1 MSIRTTNLLLFI
13 GAAVLFIPFL
23 GNVHLFDW
31 DEVNFAESAREM
43 IVSGNYSRVMI
54 NFQPFWEKPPLF
66 FWMQVASMK
75 IFGVNEFAA
84 RFPNAICGIA
94 TVLVLYNVGRRL
106 YSHHFGLWWAFIYIG
121 CFLPHF
127 YFKSGIIDPW
137 FNLFIFLGIYFLVE
151 FISNYQ
157 KKQLVLQQL
166 VLSAVCTGLGILTKG
181 PVALLIVLL
190 TYAVF
195 IAFNKGRGFVKFS
208 YYLLYAAIV
217 FAISMLWFGYE
228 LFTNGITFIKEFYE
242 YQVRL
247 MATEESGHGGPLFYH
262 FVVLVLGVFPASL
275 FIFRFRK
282 SASDTLIQYKTKQVM
297 LAALIVILVVFSLVQ
312 TKIVHYS
319 SFAYFPISFLAAV
332 TVYKAIKRQKKV
344 YVSQLT
350 AVGIIGLIWALLGIL
365 LPLAGMNTAKI
376 IPLIDDEF
384 AAANLQA
391 DVSWSVADL
400 LPGIG
405 YAVAI
410 IASIIILKKGHYRKG
425 FWVLF
430 GSTLVYV
437 QLIAVLF
444 VPRIEK
450 YTQNAAI
457 EFLKSLQGKDVY
469 VETYGYKS
477 YAQYYYSMSQPPIPG
492 EVGDAAFLL
501 EEKVSKPVYVIC
513 RIYSLDDLLQY
524 HGSRVKELYRKNG
537 FVFFEKVEPPTP

>member
-1 MSIRTTNLLLFI
+1 MSIRTTNLLLFV
-13 GAAVLFIPFL
+13 AAALLFIPFL

-84 RFPNAICGIA
+84 RFPNAVCGIA
-94 TVLVLYNVGRRL
+94 TVLVLYNTGRKL
-106 YSHHFGLWWAFIYIG
+106 FSHHFGLWWTFIYMG

-137 FNLFIFLGIYFLVE
+137 FNLFIFLGIYFLVA
-151 FISNYQ
+151 FLVGYQ
-157 KKQLVLQQL
+157 QKRTVVSQL
-166 VLSAVCTGLGILTKG
+166 VLSAVFTGLGILTKG

-195 IAFNKGRGFVKFS
+195 IAFNRGKGLVKLG
-208 YYLLYAAIV
+208 YYLLYAVIV

-228 LFTNGITFIKEFYE
+228 IFTNGITFLKEFYE
-242 YQVRL
+242 YQIRL

-262 FVVLVLGVFPASL
+262 FVVLLLGVFPASL

-282 SASDTLIQYKTKQVM
+282 SASDTLLQYRIKQAM
-297 LAALIVILVVFSLVQ
+297 LAALIVVLVVFSLVQ

-332 TVYKAIKRQKKV
+332 AVYKSVKRHKKV
-344 YVSQLT
+344 YAGQL
-350 AVGIIGLIWALLGIL
+350 AGVGIIGGIWALLGIA
-365 LPLAGMNTAKI
+365 LPIVGMNTAKL
-376 IPLIDDEF
+376 IPLIEDEF

-391 DVSWSVADL
+391 DVHWSAIDVV
-400 LPGIG
+400 PGLA

-410 IASIIILKKGHYRKG
+410 MCSIILLKRKNYPKG
-425 FWVLF
+425 FMVLF
-430 GSTLVYV
+430 GATLVYV

-450 YTQNAAI
+450 YTQHAAI
-457 EFLKSLQGKDVY
+457 EFLKSLQGKEVY

-477 YAQYYYSMSQPPIPG
+477 YAQYYYAMSSPPVAG

-501 EEKVSKPVYVIC
+501 EEKVSRPVYVIC
-513 RIYSLDDLLQY
+513 RIYSLDDLMKY
-524 HGSRVKELYRKNG
+524 HGTKVKELYRKNG
-537 FVFFEKVEPPTP
+537 FVFFEKIQP